1 MLLACRYKNA
11 YYTPYSLLWVR
22 RLLFRRTTLVRIH
35 HDQKRN
41 LIFILI
47 FGLQNVQDARLRG
60 YVLAYFLRSFLGGV
74 VAQLLLLPLWGR
86 RDGVWGDRIV
96 LREWL
101 LFLGLVAV
109 HASPRS

>member
-1 MLLACRYKNA
+1 MWDNA
-11 YYTPYSLLWVR
+11 WRVGTTPL
-22 RLLFRRTTLVRIH
+22 
-35 HDQKRN
+35 
-41 LIFILI
+41 
-47 FGLQNVQDARLRG
+47 FGLQNVEDARLRA
-60 YVLAYFLRSFLGGV
+60 YVLAYFWCSFLGGV